1 MTEEIYTAISFAPVQ
16 GFIEKSRKLRD
27 LYGAS
32 GLLSYLAE
40 RLVEA
45 TPANCEVI
53 SPASINLQRGMP
65 NRLLI
70 RGDYPR
76 NLVEQTLLQAWQ
88 RVLDQCRQWV
98 ETRLQDTFP
107 RESYHWQEVWAKW
120 GRYHWEIFWGHGDS
134 IQTAMKDLETR
145 KLRRDWVAVNWVGES
160 SSLSG
165 VDAIAWPGLG
175 ALNSNPGWSL
185 SPSERQQMESFY
197 EALAERLSSPNAS
210 EEDTVGRFL
219 ATNERLSV
227 PELVKRLV
235 TWPQLAREL
244 GISELESGFT
254 DIHRNTRDGKGQW
267 TGWFM
272 GDGDH
277 VGDYLQKELTPIG
290 DEAVRDFSRQMREWG
305 QDFSKSLSRDHG
317 RVVYAGGDD
326 FLGVLY
332 GQASDRPL
340 ATSQAL
346 DWLMGLNA
354 QWQQHG
360 HPITVSVGFVW
371 VSPNVPQRDV
381 LQHCRLAQKR
391 AKNLGRDRVT
401 IRIVFNSGQF
411 VEWTCRWQDLDVLQS
426 YCDRNGTSW
435 GNNPNWA
442 HIFTDWAQLKARH
455 AIPSRQNPTAGDD
468 TIAIEFF
475 DLYFPGYGQTLFDQA
490 ADILGPKNDPL
501 AMIDWINGAIHTGW
515 YLAANQG

>member
-1 MTEEIYTAISFAPVQ
+1 MNVSTYTAISFAPVQ

-32 GLLSYLAE
+32 GLLSYLAQQ
-40 RLVEA
+40 LLEA
-45 TPANCEVI
+45 TPPDCAVI

-76 NLVEQTLLQAWQ
+76 NLVQQTLLEAWQ
-88 RVLDQCRQWV
+88 QVLGGCRTWV
-98 ETRLQDTFP
+98 EHRLQDTFP
-107 RESYHWQEVWAKW
+107 PDSYHWQEIWNKW

-134 IQTAMKDLETR
+134 IQAAMDDLETR

-175 ALNSNPGWSL
+175 ALNSNPGWPLTRQEKDQCDRYYQQLAESL
-185 SPSERQQMESFY
+185 SRPG
-197 EALAERLSSPNAS
+197 ADA
-210 EEDTVGRFL
+210 EDTTGRFL
-219 ATNERLSV
+219 AENERLSV
-227 PELVKRLV
+227 PELVKRIV
-235 TWPQLAREL
+235 TWPQLAHDL

-254 DIHRNTRDGKGQW
+254 DIHRNTRDDQGQW

-272 GDGDH
+272 GDGDR
-277 VGDYLQKELTPIG
+277 VGNYLKALAQTG
-290 DEAVRDFSRQMREWG
+290 DQAITNFSHAMRQWGQEFSR
-305 QDFSKSLSRDHG
+305 SLPNDQG

-332 GQASDRPL
+332 GQSRDCPIAPR
-340 ATSQAL
+340 QAL

-360 HPITVSVGFVW
+360 HSIGVSVGFVW
-371 VSPNVPQRDV
+371 VSPDVPQRDV

-391 AKNLGRDRVT
+391 AKRLGRDRVT
-401 IRIVFNSGQF
+401 IRIVFSSGQF
-411 VEWTCRWQDLDVLQS
+411 VEWTCRWQDLPVLRE
-426 YCDRNGTSW
+426 YRDRNGTGW
-435 GNNPNWA
+435 GQNPNWA

-455 AIPSRQNPTAGDD
+455 AIPSRHNPTAGDD
-468 TIAIEFF
+468 IVATEFF
-475 DLYFPGYGQTLFDQA
+475 NLYFPGYGQILLDQP
-490 ADILGPKNDPL
+490 ADILGPQNDPL

-515 YLAANQG
+515 YLAADQG